1 MERLNRSRSYHSS
14 NESHSPIRQAR
25 RLNSRAIALSTD
37 PKFKPSSSRT
47 VEPEVH
53 ASFTL
58 LRMGWDKRKGRGRGR
73 ERAASSPSK
82 LSSIPS
88 APPSSAVFGFPA
100 PSGFLDRVAK
110 WSRVNIWTVPVG
122 WPWQFSSSHSCPAC
136 RPSTSVDRSRIS
148 ANFELLPD
156 CVHSPQKSPFLFPS
170 SAASQIIA
178 LTPDH
183 WFRPPETFLRPSGS
197 SPARA
202 RSCLTSLRILRFST
216 QLVPSFYQ
224 TSNYV
229 KLIDEFISMDGTPS
243 FNNHWIDRRYWR
255 SREFSSEVHHIVA
268 LIPANTGI
276 PVETDLIIQG

>member
-1 MERLNRSRSYHSS
+1 MERLNRCRSYRSS

-58 LRMGWDKRKGRGRGR
+58 LRMGWDKREGRERGR

-88 APPSSAVFGFPA
+88 APPSSAVFGFPP

-122 WPWQFSSSHSCPAC
+122 WPWQFSSSHSLPCVSAVHVC
-136 RPSTSVDRSRIS
+136 RPIENFSQLRASSRLCSLTSKISFSSPVFSRVANNRSNARSLIS
-148 ANFELLPD
+148 SAGN
-156 CVHSPQKSPFLFPS
+156 FPS
-170 SAASQIIA
+170 AIRQ
-178 LTPDH
+178 
-183 WFRPPETFLRPSGS
+183 
-197 SPARA
+197 
-202 RSCLTSLRILRFST
+202 
-216 QLVPSFYQ
+216 
-224 TSNYV
+224 
-229 KLIDEFISMDGTPS
+229 
-243 FNNHWIDRRYWR
+243 
-255 SREFSSEVHHIVA
+255 FSS
-268 LIPANTGI
+268 TR
-276 PVETDLIIQG
+276 